1 MAIQATAVQV
11 RHKELAEDER
21 SWASQNFE
29 AFIVRRSPRNL
40 NRFFV
45 AGPSRGPPCVGSCL
59 ILFRANCVLS
69 ESLRDVLAM
78 SLVVFAEH
86 DRLIHLQ
93 SPLAW

>member
-29 AFIVRRSPRNL
+29 AFIVRPSPRNL

-45 AGPSRGPPCVGSCL
+45 AGPSRGPPLRGQLPHSLPRKLRLVR
-59 ILFRANCVLS
+59 IVARRARNVAGGI
-69 ESLRDVLAM
+69 R
-78 SLVVFAEH
+78 
-86 DRLIHLQ
+86 
-93 SPLAW
+93 